1 MLSFP
6 VQTSV
11 LSIVYEKDAL
21 GEAYTFKFATPGVP
35 DLVLRPAML
44 RGDSGWDTS
53 PYFDKA
59 VGIAQSKN
67 AKDAIAKAVT
77 TAADAVQAA
86 YNIKLSGQP
95 LMKEEFNSLI
105 QDCQR
110 EVRQQL
116 RDQKSRD
123 RYMLVQEITDRQ
135 GNYRHRVFVTLN
147 KNQRMDQKLIEKH
160 EDITCQKLNLWKG
173 RATTVGVYK
182 L

>member
-1 MLSFP
+1 MTLFFP

-11 LSIVYEKDAL
+11 LSVVYEKDAL

-44 RGDSGWDTS
+44 RDDSGWDTS

-67 AKDAIAKAVT
+67 AKDAVAKAVT

-95 LMKEEFNSLI
+95 LKKEEV
-105 QDCQR
+105 
-110 EVRQQL
+110 EQQL
-116 RDQKSRD
+116 QKQNSRD
-123 RYMLVQEITDRQ
+123 RYMLVQEISDRQ